1 MHRSPRCSRWPVAQA
16 YLSEG
21 PGYVR
26 NRTPFGC
33 SSQSSSQ
40 VTAGS
45 AALVALELGKQLV
58 RAGRERDEPGNGPPA
73 VGLTTEYVHALF
85 RSLVLGAIH
94 LCRKGSGQSDDHDI
108 ANDDNLVNV
117 AIVVVELDVGSG
129 QHLCEV
135 RADRLSRAL
144 HYLRD
149 RVDKIWR
156 EEVANPGRVLSVE
169 IGRPALEALHDRR
182 LIGGWISVG

>member
-1 MHRSPRCSRWPVAQA
+1 MSQA
-16 YLSEG
+16 YLSES

-33 SSQSSSQ
+33 SSQSSPQ

-94 LCRKGSGQSDDHDI
+94 LCRKGPGQSNDRDI

-117 AIVVVELDVGSG
+117 GIVVVELDVGPG

-135 RADRLSRAL
+135 CANRLSRA
-144 HYLRD
+144 RTTSG
-149 RVDKIWR
+149 I
-156 EEVANPGRVLSVE
+156 E
-169 IGRPALEALHDRR
+169 
-182 LIGGWISVG
+182 